1 MKLLIIA
8 PEQIPVPPP
17 VGGSVEHCIYQIAKR
32 FSSNHQ
38 ITIVS
43 LKRKQM
49 ARKSVMGNVTILRVD
64 GGSKQTYLRNALER
78 VKGNRYDLIQIDNRP
93 SFVNRVKREF
103 PDTPI
108 SVFLHS
114 MTFVSPPMTTS
125 KKAEA
130 DLKRAN
136 LIVGNSK
143 SLKQMLSRAFPACN
157 NKIKYVHLGVDLNHY
172 FPNSK
177 GEPKSFHV
185 LFAGRLIPRKGIPV
199 LMKAVK
205 IARKSVPIRLAI
217 AGGTGKASYKA
228 YLKRKANSLGIPVSF
243 KGYLS
248 RGQMPGF
255 YRTGSCFVCPS
266 QKHEAFG
273 LVNIEAMASGLP
285 VIASRNGGIP
295 EIVKDGRNG
304 LLVNNYRNPEAF
316 AKQIVK
322 LASQPIF
329 RRKLATQAR
338 RDAMHHFSW
347 GQTAK
352 KLSSIYE
359 LYLSKKL

>member
-17 VGGSVEHCIYQIAKR
+17 VGGSVEHCIYQIAKN

-49 ARKSVMGNVTILRVD
+49 ARKSVIGNITILRVD
-64 GGSKQTYLRNALER
+64 GGSKQTYLQNALQR
-78 VKGNRYDLIQIDNRP
+78 VKNNDYDLIQIDNRP
-93 SFVNRVKREF
+93 SFVNRVKKVF
-103 PDTPI
+103 PSTPV
-108 SVFLHS
+108 SVFMHS

-130 DLKRAN
+130 DLKRAS
-136 LIVGNSK
+136 LIIGNSK
-143 SLKQMLSRAFPACN
+143 SLMKMLGRTFPAYK
-157 NKIKYVHLGVDLNHY
+157 NKMKYVYLGVDHNQY
-172 FPNSK
+172 FPNAK

-185 LFAGRLIPRKGIPV
+185 LFAGRMIPRKGIPA
-199 LMKAVK
+199 LMQAVK
-205 IARKSVPIRLAI
+205 IARNSVPIRLSI
-217 AGGTGKASYKA
+217 AGGSGTVSYKA
-228 YLKRKANSLGIPVSF
+228 YLKRTANSLGIPVAF
-243 KGYLS
+243 KGYLT

-266 QKHEAFG
+266 QQHEAFG

-285 VIASRNGGIP
+285 VVASRIGGIP

-304 LLVNNYRNPEAF
+304 LLVSDYRSPQAF
-316 AKQIVK
+316 AKQILK

-338 RDAMHHFSW
+338 RDAIRQFSW
-347 GQTAK
+347 RQTAR
-352 KLSSIYE
+352 KLTSIYE
-359 LYLSKKL
+359 LYLNKK